1 MRNPTKL
8 ALPIHA
14 QKSNS
19 LHILL
24 SSIRCRLVLEWCSK
38 DPYSLPF
45 SRPLPVNAKR
55 YWSAPELASPVLV
68 PDRGSGLIPR
78 NFVLLLA
85 GDGVGMTES
94 PAGQTL
100 VANGPSNFRDW
111 LKIGWH
117 Y

>member
-1 MRNPTKL
+1 MENFRVEG
-8 ALPIHA
+8 
-14 QKSNS
+14 
-19 LHILL
+19 L
-24 SSIRCRLVLEWCSK
+24 SEWLQEF
-38 DPYSLPF
+38 PLNAGFFFRYSLPF